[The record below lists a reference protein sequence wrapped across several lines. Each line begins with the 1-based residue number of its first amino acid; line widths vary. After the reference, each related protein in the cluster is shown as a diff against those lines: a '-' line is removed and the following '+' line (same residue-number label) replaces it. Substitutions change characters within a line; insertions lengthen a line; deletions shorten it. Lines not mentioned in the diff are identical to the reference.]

1 MNYFLNRIKKTNFT
15 YIHSILYQFDYYQ
28 SNIFNRIIYLIK
40 SIPMK
45 NQFDY
50 IDKQILSKLQLDA
63 RKAYSQIAEELKISN
78 SLVHQRVKKLTKE
91 GVLKNATF
99 IFDEKK
105 LGYKTK
111 SYTGIRLREARFAKS
126 VMKELTKIDEIVEC
140 NYVSGNYA
148 IFILIFAL
156 DNEHLQKILYEHV
169 HLINGVAGTDT
180 FICFDAGFR
189 RNVPIQQ

>member
-1 MNYFLNRIKKTNFT
+1 ME
-15 YIHSILYQFDYYQ
+15 
-28 SNIFNRIIYLIK
+28 
-40 SIPMK
+40 

-50 IDKQILSKLQLDA
+50 IDKQILSKLQSDA
-63 RKAYSQIAEELKISN
+63 RKAYSQIAEELKVSN
-78 SLVHQRVKKLTKE
+78 SLVHQRIKKLSE
-91 GVLKNATF
+91 AGVIKNAEF

-126 VMKELTKIDEIVEC
+126 VMEELTKINEIVEC

-148 IFILIFAL
+148 IFILIFAK
-156 DNEHLQKILYEHV
+156 DNEHLREVLYEQV

-180 FICFDAGFR
+180 FICFDTGFK
-189 RNVPIQQ
+189 RNIPIE